1 MEASEAH
8 RAISAARSVAA
19 ALGMPAEQVIVL
31 NDSNRLVVRLMPCN
45 VVARVTPP
53 GSLAPAAVRAT
64 WSSGGAYGAR
74 LAAEIEVVR
83 QLAQQGAPAAGLDP
97 RIEPRL
103 FMFDWFAV
111 TLWEYIEPAPLTP
124 ASSEYAAAL
133 ERLHAG
139 LRMVDAAAPHFLER
153 VAATERDV
161 ASHTITPDLSE
172 PDRAFLAQ
180 TLRQFRE
187 RVAKRGAPEQLLHGE
202 PHPDNLL
209 STRETTLFIDFE
221 DVIRGP
227 VEFDLAWVPQDV
239 AELYADADQ
248 ELVDLCR
255 GIVLAIIATH
265 RWCENDHHP
274 SGRESGV
281 AFLEAV
287 REDPPWRSLDT
298 VQFRRG

>member
-1 MEASEAH
+1 MKIGITCYPTYGGSG
-8 RAISAARSVAA
+8 AIATELGIELAARGHEVHFVSYAQ
-19 ALGMPAEQVIVL
+19 PF
-31 NDSNRLVVRLMPCN
+31 RL
-45 VVARVTPP
+45 
-53 GSLAPAAVRAT
+53 
-64 WSSGGAYGAR
+64 
-74 LAAEIEVVR
+74 
-83 QLAQQGAPAAGLDP
+83 
-97 RIEPRL
+97 
-103 FMFDWFAV
+103 
-111 TLWEYIEPAPLTP
+111 
-124 ASSEYAAAL
+124 
-133 ERLHAG
+133 
-139 LRMVDAAAPHFLER
+139 PHFLER

-287 REDPPWRSLDT
+287 REGPPWRSLDT